1 MARALVWVDGPD
13 GGWSCS
19 GCRWIFPIP
28 TLLSSRDAR
37 DAYDR
42 LAAGK
47 FNTHSCESEPAAP
60 TVSATKQNSEFADRV
75 RGLITRGFKPKVA
88 IELALHE
95 IEFEFRN
102 SPKIVER
109 ARVDADEFLQKIGK
123 GLI

>member
-1 MARALVWVDGPD
+1 MARALVWIDGPD

-19 GCRWIFPIP
+19 ICRWKFAIP
-28 TLLSSRDAR
+28 TLLTSKDAR

-47 FNTHSCESEPAAP
+47 FDGHSCESEPAAP
-60 TVSATKQNSEFADRV
+60 AAKQHVEGPFAERV
-75 RGLITRGFKPKVA
+75 RGLIARGFKPKVA

-102 SPKIVER
+102 SPKIVEK
-109 ARVDADEFLQKIGK
+109 ARVDAEEFLQKIGK